1 MVKYM
6 IKNRFQGGKRKG
18 VIFGVLA
25 IILLFVSS
33 TTAVPQVQGST
44 TIKQIDKIY
53 SSPFLILTAM
63 LSKTLKKDP
72 ANILTH
78 GSSVIKLD
86 FVKYMLSMLLSLL
99 KKGETNGGGGIL
111 NFLMALLSIPLLVIK
126 ILLKAGVALVDSIL
140 KIIGSIIGIIVLI
153 FLGLQTG
160 LTLSALLVILMGII
174 SKIGIKVFAVVGSVI
189 FALLAAQITTL
200 SGAILGG
207 TSMIVHSIIAFA
219 LFLAIPIVIAV
230 ALYFLVS
237 GGEGGGTTEHNN
249 GWLSDLLYMIL
260 SVVSYHLKGGE

>member
-6 IKNRFQGGKRKG
+6 IKNRSQGGKRKG

-33 TTAVPQVQGST
+33 TTVVPQVQGST

-63 LSKTLKKDP
+63 LSKTLKKDS

-86 FVKYMLSMLLSLL
+86 FVKSMLSMFLSLL
-99 KKGETNGGGGIL
+99 KKGYTNGGIL
-111 NFLMALLSIPLLVIK
+111 NFLMALLSIPILIIK
-126 ILLKAGVALVDSIL
+126 ILLKAGVAFANSIL
-140 KIIGSIIGIIVLI
+140 KIIGAIISIIALI

-174 SKIGIKVFAVVGSVI
+174 SKIGVKVFTVIGAPI
-189 FALLAAQITTL
+189 FALIAAQITML
-200 SGAILGG
+200 SGNIIGG
-207 TSMIVHSIIAFA
+207 ASMIVHSVIAFA

-230 ALYFLVS
+230 ALYFLIS
-237 GGEGGGTTEHNN
+237 GGEGGGGTTEHNN

-260 SVVSYHLKGGE
+260 SVISYHLKGGE